1 MPPPDIPQTDGHPSD
16 DHDRAVRCTVLQR
29 DREMRLIPSPDIGP
43 RTQAMAS
50 DHPIVAS
57 ALRRAGSKRSN
68 HFSRPCRRINGMAV
82 VVVTHLDPSRESML
96 AEIIGRATW
105 MLVATARDGKP
116 VEAQHV
122 YVLPPGAIL
131 TIQEGR
137 LRLRQT
143 SGIDRERNP
152 IDLFFGSL
160 AEDQGERAIGILLS
174 GGGSDGTL
182 GFKAI
187 KEKGGLTIAQ
197 GSNTSRP
204 RFPEMPASA
213 VAAGFVDLLL
223 SVENIPERL
232 VAYAR
237 NSEAVDLEP
246 ANGALSNVFPLL
258 NRGTGHDF
266 SAYKDT
272 TVQRRVQRRMQIV
285 QAQSLE
291 DYVE

>member
-1 MPPPDIPQTDGHPSD
+1 
-16 DHDRAVRCTVLQR
+16 
-29 DREMRLIPSPDIGP
+29 
-43 RTQAMAS
+43 
-50 DHPIVAS
+50 
-57 ALRRAGSKRSN
+57 
-68 HFSRPCRRINGMAV
+68 MAV

-137 LRLRQT
+137 LRLRPT
-143 SGIDRERNP
+143 SSIDRERTP

-160 AEDQGERAIGILLS
+160 AEDQGEHAIGILLS

-187 KEKGGLTIAQ
+187 KEKGGLTVAQ
-197 GSNTSRP
+197 GSNMSRP
-204 RFPEMPASA
+204 RFPEMPANA

-223 SVENIPERL
+223 PVEDIPERL
-232 VAYAR
+232 LAYAR
-237 NSEAVDLEP
+237 NPGAVDLEQ
-246 ANGALSNVFPLL
+246 ADGALTDIFTLL
-258 NRGTGHDF
+258 NKGIGHDF
-266 SAYKDT
+266 RAYKDT
-272 TVQRRVQRRMQIV
+272 TFQRRLQRRMQVV
-285 QAQSLE
+285 QAESLNE
-291 DYVE
+291 YVERLRKEPN